1 MWYNKSKEKNM
12 ITQRAEIFKI
22 IDTIPDELLIDV
34 KNILDRFLL
43 NAKKDF
49 VNDLTKERKAY
60 NNLQK
65 FRRKGLM
72 KSSYKDELTE
82 ALSKKYE
89 DID

>member
-1 MWYNKSKEKNM
+1 M
-12 ITQRAEIFKI
+12 ITQRTEIFKI
-22 IDTIPDELLIDV
+22 IDTIPDDLLIDV

-65 FRRKGLM
+65 FRRKSLM

-82 ALSKKYE
+82 ALSQKYE